1 MATNN
6 FKPFAN
12 GNSANVTSQSDYEA
26 LPALSSGF
34 TAGKASSAQV
44 NKALR
49 QGSVMSSVLA
59 QFIANA
65 SGNDVLDNGNVTT
78 ILTNLLLALKSN
90 GAGSF
95 LQISNN
101 LNEISSA
108 GATAIA
114 AALANLGLSDA
125 LHRGDAKILTGTR
138 VSTAES
144 ARAIG
149 ERAIGGCQFMQAYKA
164 PDAPNQTDYW
174 QVIVMPDASGV
185 GDAPLSVIALS
196 LASGTVAIGN
206 GTTSGLAWTN
216 LSTTTQLD
224 NKQPLDATLT
234 TLSGKTQTQLLQYLG
249 LTNALKKGDAKIL
262 TGTRVSTAESA
273 RAIGER
279 AIGGCQF
286 MQAYKAPDA
295 PNQTDYWQVIVMPDT
310 SDVGGAPL
318 AVIAISLGG
327 GNVAIGNGTT
337 SGLAWTTLS
346 KDSQVVKS
354 MRFGAVEQ
362 GNVFQNPGFADSL
375 GYVITGVQNA
385 DSNDTPDKLQRRTIQ
400 MNINNQWLTLG
411 A

>member
-174 QVIVMPDASGV
+174 QVIVMPD
-185 GDAPLSVIALS
+185 
-196 LASGTVAIGN
+196 
-206 GTTSGLAWTN
+206 
-216 LSTTTQLD
+216 
-224 NKQPLDATLT
+224 
-234 TLSGKTQTQLLQYLG
+234 
-249 LTNALKKGDAKIL
+249 
-262 TGTRVSTAESA
+262 
-273 RAIGER
+273 
-279 AIGGCQF
+279 
-286 MQAYKAPDA
+286 
-295 PNQTDYWQVIVMPDT
+295 T